1 MAIVYCVMQPQSRE
15 ASGTTDT
22 GTASLTYLVRTDD
35 PTEPLVNVYNAP
47 GITYGAVLV
56 DDPTVKADS
65 FTCKPIDDSGLLFAV
80 TWEFARPKQPEP
92 EDGSSSSGEPNPGD
106 LGSRAAFWGAA
117 SSVVSGPVFK
127 DINGNII
134 TNSAGDPLEDLQKEH
149 AEHRLTL
156 TQYYET
162 HNLPNPGADLG
173 VLSWSEAARTYTN
186 SLNHALW
193 NGGERGTWKCQG
205 CSAKLNNENEAYYW
219 EVSWEFAY
227 RADGWQLTV
236 WDVGFHQLVDEN
248 GDPLERLDDAG
259 SGSAGDGSGSG
270 EETLGTCPDD
280 PRRQAILG
288 QDGKPVRHPVALSRG
303 VAKAPCEEPDKLTWL
318 VYDYENFSNQFGEL
332 ETP

>member
-1 MAIVYCVMQPQSRE
+1 MAIVYCVLQPQSRE
-15 ASGTTDT
+15 ASGTTDS
-22 GTASLTYLVRTDD
+22 GTASLTYLVRTDN

-47 GITYGAVLV
+47 GISYGAVLV

-65 FTCKPIDDSGLLFAV
+65 FSCKAVDDSGLLFAV

-92 EDGSSSSGEPNPGD
+92 ENGSGSEAGEPNPGD
-106 LGSRAAFWGAA
+106 LDNRAAFWGAA

-127 DINGNII
+127 DFDGRVI
-134 TNSAGDPLEDLQKEH
+134 TNSAGDPLEDLQKEY

-162 HNLPNPGADLG
+162 HNQPNPGAELG
-173 VLSWSEAARTYTN
+173 VKSWSEAARFYTN
-186 SLNHALW
+186 TLNHALW

-205 CSAKLNNENEAYYW
+205 CSAKLSEEEGEYFW

-227 RADGWQLTV
+227 RADGWQLSV

-248 GDPLERLDDAG
+248 GDPLERYDDAG
-259 SGSAGDGSGSG
+259 SGSGSG
-270 EETLGTCPDD
+270 EDPLGTCPDD

-288 QDGKPVRHPVALSRG
+288 QDGKPVRYPVALSKG
-303 VAKAPCEEPDKLTWL
+303 IAKAPCEEPDKLTWQ
-318 VYDYENFSNQFGEL
+318 VYGYESFHVQFGEL
-332 ETP
+332 TTP